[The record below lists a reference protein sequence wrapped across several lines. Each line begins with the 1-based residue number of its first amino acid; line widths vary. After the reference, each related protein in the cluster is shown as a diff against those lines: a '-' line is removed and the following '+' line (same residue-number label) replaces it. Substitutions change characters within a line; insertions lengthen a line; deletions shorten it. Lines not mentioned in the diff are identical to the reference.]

1 MGCLECKSVSYFAQ
15 RMNDKF
21 TSLKGQLLLDSG
33 GMGGSFFMHTVV
45 LVCEHTTDGAFG
57 LVLNKQSERTVG
69 EVFLVDLPERLR
81 EQGLYVGGPV
91 QEGALSY
98 LHSDDFLPDAN
109 VMPNVSLS
117 HSMEEMEEMADSFS
131 KSQKLRVFVGY
142 SGWGAGQLDD
152 EMKRKSW
159 LTHPASV
166 DHVFLPDPSK
176 LWRRIMLEKGGVHRL
191 MADAPD
197 DLSWN

>member
-1 MGCLECKSVSYFAQ
+1 MDDE
-15 RMNDKF
+15 F

-33 GMGGSFFMHTVV
+33 GLGGSFFMHTVV
-45 LVCEHTTDGAFG
+45 LVCEHTLDGAFG

-69 EVFLVDLPERLR
+69 EVFLADLPEQLS
-81 EQGLYVGGPV
+81 EQGIFVGGPV

-98 LHSDDFLPDAN
+98 LHSDDFLPEAN

-117 HSMEEMEEMADSFS
+117 HSMEEMEDLAGSFS
-131 KSQKLRVFVGY
+131 KTQKLRIFVGY
-142 SGWGAGQLDD
+142 SGWGAGQLDE

-166 DHVFLPDPSK
+166 DHVFLPVPSK
-176 LWRRIMLEKGGVHRL
+176 LWRQIMLEKGGVHRL
-191 MADAPD
+191 MADAPE

>member
-1 MGCLECKSVSYFAQ
+1 MDDEFI
-15 RMNDKF
+15 
-21 TSLKGQLLLDSG
+21 SLKGQLLLDSG
-33 GMGGSFFMHTVV
+33 GLGGSFFMHTVV
-45 LVCEHTTDGAFG
+45 LVCEHTLDGAFG

-69 EVFLVDLPERLR
+69 EVFLADLPEQLS
-81 EQGLYVGGPV
+81 EQGIFVGGPV

-98 LHSDDFLPDAN
+98 LHSDDFLPEAN

-117 HSMEEMEEMADSFS
+117 HSMEEIEDLACSFS
-131 KSQKLRVFVGY
+131 KTQKLRIYAGY
-142 SGWGAGQLDD
+142 SGWGAGQLDE

-166 DHVFLPDPSK
+166 DHVFLADPSK
-176 LWRRIMLEKGGVHRL
+176 LWRQIMLEKGGVHRL
-191 MADAPD
+191 MADAPE